1 MAYLRI
7 TLQIFL
13 AGTFLFSAYTKAI
26 APGFFEILLEQQGLV
41 PSRLYGAWATR
52 FIIALEIWLGLCLIF
67 SFYIRFILRFSFFLL
82 LTFSVHLVYLIAM
95 FEANNYF

>member
-13 AGTFLFSAYTKAI
+13 AATFLFSAYTKAI

-52 FIIALEIWLGLCLIF
+52 FIIALETWLGLCLIF
-67 SFYIRFILRFSFFLL
+67 SFYIRVILRFSFFLL
-82 LTFSVHLVYLIAM
+82 LAFSIHLCYLIAIG
-95 FEANNYF
+95 ETGN